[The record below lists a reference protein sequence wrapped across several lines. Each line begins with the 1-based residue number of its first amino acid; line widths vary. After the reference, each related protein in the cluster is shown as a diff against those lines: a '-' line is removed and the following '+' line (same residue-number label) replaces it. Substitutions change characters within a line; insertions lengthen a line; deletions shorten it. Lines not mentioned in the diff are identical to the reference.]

1 MNDDKF
7 YNPNFVMGAK
17 LIHHEFVN
25 NHLIAEYQKIVGNAD
40 SILPTNF
47 DYSYKL
53 KGDLYKSYLFDY
65 NLNTLDIKLI
75 DMNITDLKFLS
86 IDNTG
91 YDAKSSLV
99 FTGVRYNNGVLEDF
113 ENTYFSDSDFTD
125 VKQLEYLNYS
135 NFLSG
140 SLLKD
145 NNDYELIKI
154 HKFPSFY
161 EDIIFDPITLNPI
174 TKYNTIKRMT
184 AIHIFIRRKIT
195 E

>member
-1 MNDDKF
+1 MNKCLKFTFSVSDESSKDKV

-17 LIHHEFVN
+17 LVRHKFVN
-25 NHLIAEYQKIVGNAD
+25 NHLIAEYQKNVGNAD

-47 DYSYKL
+47 DYSYEL

-65 NLNTLDIKLI
+65 NLTTLDIKLI
-75 DMNITDLKFLS
+75 DINITDLKFFS
-86 IDNTG
+86 IDSNG

-99 FTGVRYNNGVLEDF
+99 FSGVTYNNGVLEDF
-113 ENTYFSDSDFTD
+113 ENTYFSNSDFTD

-145 NNDYELIKI
+145 KND
-154 HKFPSFY
+154 
-161 EDIIFDPITLNPI
+161 
-174 TKYNTIKRMT
+174 
-184 AIHIFIRRKIT
+184 
-195 E
+195 

>member
-1 MNDDKF
+1 MNKCLKFTFSVSDESSKDKV

-91 YDAKSSLV
+91 YDAKSSEVYHLIAKEYADSIV
-99 FTGVRYNNGVLEDF
+99 KNSYSEEISYLTFEDS
-113 ENTYFSDSDFTD
+113 NTW
-125 VKQLEYLNYS
+125 
-135 NFLSG
+135 
-140 SLLKD
+140 SL
-145 NNDYELIKI
+145 
-154 HKFPSFY
+154 
-161 EDIIFDPITLNPI
+161 
-174 TKYNTIKRMT
+174 KYNMI
-184 AIHIFIRRKIT
+184 
-195 E
+195 